1 MCVQLQ
7 PRKFMPSHR
16 SKPDFII
23 IGVQKGGTTSLFKY
37 LSQHPGVAVPEHK
50 ELHYFDVNYLQGID
64 WYQQFFPLE
73 AQRHG
78 RLVGEASPYYIFH
91 PLAAKRIQRDLPN
104 VKLIA
109 LLRDPIAR
117 AYSNFQMQLRNKNEK
132 DTTVFEEA
140 IALEPARIA
149 GEHEKILADES
160 YNSYNHRKLSYLHR
174 GLYYPQIKQWQDTF
188 GKDALLVLKSEDFFD
203 STLVEFHKVCDFLGI
218 SRFTPPDLTPSNQ
231 HDYPDLKP
239 ETVRQL
245 RQFFQ
250 EDGDKLAGLL
260 GDHFRWW

>member
-1 MCVQLQ
+1 MTT
-7 PRKFMPSHR
+7 SR

-37 LSQHPGVAVPEHK
+37 LSQHPEVAVSTHK
-50 ELHYFDVNYLQGID
+50 ELHYFDVNYLEGME
-64 WYQQFFPLE
+64 WYLQYFPLE
-73 AQRHG
+73 SERRG

-91 PLAAKRIQRDLPN
+91 PLAASRIKRDLPG

-140 IALEPARIA
+140 IALEPGRMA

-174 GLYYPQIKQWQDTF
+174 GLYHPQVTQWQAAF
-188 GKDALLVLKSEDFFD
+188 GKDALLILKSEDFFTHTQAVFD
-203 STLVEFHKVCDFLGI
+203 TVCDFLGI
-218 SRFTPPDLTPSNQ
+218 SRFSPPDLAPSNQ
-231 HDYPDLKP
+231 HDYPDLSP
-239 ETVRQL
+239 ATLHQL
-245 RQFFQ
+245 KAFFQ
-250 EDGDKLAGLL
+250 EDSDKLAALL